1 MADATT
7 GTLAGRVAI
16 VTGAASG
23 IGRAVALAFADAG
36 AAVGCIDIAA
46 DGADAV
52 AQRIV
57 AAGGRAVAVACD
69 VSDEDATRAAADTVV
84 RAWGTVHVLLNA
96 AAVYDPNGSVL
107 EVSPGDWDRVFAVNV
122 RGAYL
127 MSRAVIPAMIAAGGG
142 SIIHI
147 ASQLGSV
154 AAPRRVPYC
163 AAKGAVIQLAKA
175 MAVDHA
181 AHNIR
186 VNSLSPGAVE
196 TERLVR
202 RFGSIEEARRVA
214 GPKHLLQRLGQPDE
228 IAKAA
233 LFLASDAASFMTGA
247 DMVVDGGY
255 NAI

>member
-1 MADATT
+1 MADAAA
-7 GTLAGRVAI
+7 GALAGRVAI
-16 VTGAASG
+16 VTGAAAG
-23 IGRAVALAFADAG
+23 IGRASALAFAAAG
-36 AAVGCIDIAA
+36 AAVGCVDIAA
-46 DGADAV
+46 DGVHAV

-57 AAGGRAVAVACD
+57 AAGGRALAVTCD
-69 VSDEDATRAAADTVV
+69 VSDEAATLAAARTVV
-84 RAWGTVHVLLNA
+84 ETWGAMHVLLNA

-107 EVSPGDWDRVFAVNV
+107 EVSPADWDRVFAVNV

-127 MSRAVIPAMIAAGGG
+127 MSRAVLPAMVAAGGG
-142 SIIHI
+142 SIIHV

-154 AAPRRVPYC
+154 AAPRRAPYC
-163 AAKGAVIQLAKA
+163 ASKGAVIQLAKA

-202 RFGSIEEARRVA
+202 RFGSIDEARRVA
-214 GPKHLLQRLGQPDE
+214 GPKHLLERLGRPDE
-228 IAKAA
+228 IARAA
-233 LFLASDAASFMTGA
+233 LFLASDASSFMTGA

-255 NAI
+255 TTI